1 MFQEYLYGK
10 EFILETISLQEVG
23 ISTSAIS
30 AIYGR
35 ENTGAD
41 FFSRFPC
48 DSDWQRLLMWVL
60 CLLVFRFLLLVF
72 HVFSLW

>member
-48 DSDWQRLLMWVL
+48 DSD
-60 CLLVFRFLLLVF
+60 
-72 HVFSLW
+72 